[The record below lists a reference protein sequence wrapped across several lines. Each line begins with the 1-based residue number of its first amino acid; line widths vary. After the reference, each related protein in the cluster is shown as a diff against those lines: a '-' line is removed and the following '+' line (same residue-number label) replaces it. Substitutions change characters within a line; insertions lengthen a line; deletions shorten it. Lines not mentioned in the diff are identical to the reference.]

1 MPERGYYR
9 RLGLFASPRKGITK
23 YVLFFCT
30 AVMATML
37 AMPALAFAATPAK
50 VTGVKASAGITAA
63 TITWSTAK
71 YATYYYVYRGSTYVG
86 RVSAKSTRRF
96 VATGL
101 AAGGSYTFKV
111 RAKSSTGRYGS
122 YSSSVAAKT
131 HPTDLVNLVGDYVA
145 QTLTWDVS
153 PGAAKYL
160 VTGDFGTDVLWT
172 KTVTGTTADL
182 SMFKFDN
189 APIFTVTPVS
199 SYGVAGTFAGWLAIP
214 ESSTNYIDGEGIMKN
229 VVTPISADS
238 YVITLNDTGT
248 GIDYTVLVD
257 LDSFI
262 DQNPDAN
269 TLTPTEF
276 VNFLQAN
283 PTRLVSWY
291 IREDAAKTAG
301 TGADYCLDGATVLE
315 NTLTE

>member
-1 MPERGYYR
+1 MSERGYYR
-9 RLGLFASPRKGITK
+9 RLGLFASPRNRITK

-101 AAGGSYTFKV
+101 AAGASYTFKV

-131 HPTDLVNLVGDYVA
+131 HPADLVNLVGDYVA
-145 QTLTWDVS
+145 QTLTWDAS
-153 PGAAKYL
+153 PGATKYL
-160 VTGDFGTDVLWT
+160 VAGDFGTNESWT
-172 KTVTGTTADL
+172 RTVTGTTVDL
-182 SMFKFDN
+182 SDFKFDGV
-189 APIFTVTPVS
+189 PDFTVTPVS
-199 SYGVAGTFAGWLAIP
+199 YYGVAGVSGSWLALP
-214 ESSTNYIDGEGIMKN
+214 ESPTVIDGEGIMKS
-229 VVTPISADS
+229 VVATISADS

-248 GIDYTVLVD
+248 GIDYAVLVD
-257 LDSFI
+257 SDSFI
-262 DQNPDAN
+262 DLNPDGNA
-269 TLTPTEF
+269 LSPTEF
-276 VNFLQAN
+276 VDLLQAN

-291 IREDAAKTAG
+291 IDEDATKTTG
-301 TGADYCLDGATVLE
+301 TGADYWLNGATVLE
-315 NTLTE
+315 STLIE